1 VAWYMFVWYM
11 ATTSRLSV
19 GAQSLGDDNR
29 HEEEEEEE
37 KQGGVQHTHGGVRRT
52 ERGMI
57 NVGQLT
63 TFTPVPQA
71 ALSLLLS
78 RLDHDAPARPPT
90 LEPNTNSYKK
100 RGCSCA
106 RLGISCSINN

>member
-1 VAWYMFVWYM
+1 
-11 ATTSRLSV
+11 
-19 GAQSLGDDNR
+19 
-29 HEEEEEEE
+29 
-37 KQGGVQHTHGGVRRT
+37 
-52 ERGMI
+52 MI

-78 RLDHDAPARPPT
+78 RLDHDVPARPPT

-106 RLGISCSINN
+106 RLGISCSINNQGLGSMLGRRTLSVERPGAVTRRRSPAYARATSHDPVVISTFSSTAVL